1 MIVLELLLRIILKLI
16 EILSHKPSDEE
27 NADEKEFSTSTKKS
41 SVNRFEQRS
50 TSMSDDSTSR
60 KNVIIYNN
68 EVNSLIT
75 QIIATHR
82 KTEEADMNEILR
94 LRKQVSNLQEEL
106 VVAKSDLCKLRKVM
120 EEVSDQNY
128 NGKSE
133 SG

>member
-27 NADEKEFSTSTKKS
+27 STDEKEFSTSTKKS

-68 EVNSLIT
+68 EVNNLIT

-106 VVAKSDLCKLRKVM
+106 VVAKSDLYKLRKVM

>member
-27 NADEKEFSTSTKKS
+27 NEDEEEFSTSAKKS

-50 TSMSDDSTSR
+50 RKSDDPTSR
-60 KNVIIYNN
+60 KDVVIYNN
-68 EVNSLIT
+68 EVNNLIS

-82 KTEEADMNEILR
+82 KTEESDMNEILR
-94 LRKQVSNLQEEL
+94 LRQEVSKLQEEL
-106 VVAKSDLCKLRKVM
+106 VVAKSDLYKLRKVM
-120 EEVSDQNY
+120 EEVSDQDSDS
-128 NGKSE
+128 KSE

>member
-27 NADEKEFSTSTKKS
+27 STDEKEFSTSTKKS

-68 EVNSLIT
+68 EVNNLIT
-75 QIIATHR
+75 QIMATHR

-106 VVAKSDLCKLRKVM
+106 VVAKSDLYKLRKVM

>member
-27 NADEKEFSTSTKKS
+27 NEDEEEFSTSTKKS

-50 TSMSDDSTSR
+50 TSKSDDSTSK
-60 KNVIIYNN
+60 KNVVIYNN
-68 EVNSLIT
+68 EVNNLIT

-94 LRKQVSNLQEEL
+94 LRQEVSKLQEEL
-106 VVAKSDLCKLRKVM
+106 VVAKSDLYKLRKVM
-120 EEVSDQNY
+120 EEVSDQDSDS
-128 NGKSE
+128 KSE

>member
-27 NADEKEFSTSTKKS
+27 NEDEEEFSTSAKKS

-50 TSMSDDSTSR
+50 SKSDDPTSR
-60 KNVIIYNN
+60 KDVVIYNN
-68 EVNSLIT
+68 EVNNLIS

-82 KTEEADMNEILR
+82 KTEESDMNEILR
-94 LRKQVSNLQEEL
+94 LRQEVSKLQEEL
-106 VVAKSDLCKLRKVM
+106 VVAKSDLYKLRKVM
-120 EEVSDQNY
+120 EEVSEQDSDS
-128 NGKSE
+128 KSE

>member
-27 NADEKEFSTSTKKS
+27 HSDEKEVSTSTKNS

-50 TSMSDDSTSR
+50 TLKSDDSTSR
-60 KNVIIYNN
+60 KNVVIYNN
-68 EVNSLIT
+68 EVNNLIT

-94 LRKQVSNLQEEL
+94 LRKQVSSLQEEL
-106 VVAKSDLCKLRKVM
+106 VVAKSDLYKLRKVM
-120 EEVSDQNY
+120 EEVSDHNS